1 MKFKQGMSSLDIH
14 VTIGELREELVS
26 GILKNVYLVGKK
38 IHLLKIRTSYGS
50 RLLLIE
56 PGVRLHITD
65 FQRQIPERPDNKV
78 LAIRRLVRN
87 LRIEDICQHHS
98 DRLVVLELGGKTS
111 ATIII
116 ELFGKGNIVVLDDSQ
131 RVVYSLWY
139 KKMRD
144 RDLLPGKPFTFP
156 PPLGEKPLF
165 DVTIDDLLHFKR
177 DTDNNVQLGKGLALK
192 FGGGGE
198 LVNEVIARS
207 KLEPTDFVKDLTEK
221 SFETLVTNVS
231 ILRAELSS
239 PTPNILENANE
250 TPISIH
256 PISFLS
262 QEGHPKKY
270 DSFNK
275 ALDAY
280 FSPMESQ
287 NIYALE
293 EEHSQLMRLRK
304 TLKKQERRLQEL
316 RKEELKYRKIGDS
329 THLVAHQ
336 LEELQTTI
344 LTARRN
350 GISWNQIKEKIA
362 LGKEKGIQ
370 SASLLADIDEEK
382 GFLTVDLEG
391 ILIPVDLRES
401 PFRIAERYY
410 SRSKKAERKIPVAEN
425 SINDIRLQLSN
436 AEEKKGSLLAD
447 DEVKVLKRPRK
458 WFEKYHWTH
467 TTNNFLVIAGKDART
482 NEEIVRKRLTDRDL
496 YFHASIQGAPHAVL
510 LVDSAAGEP
519 TEEDIMDAAMVAG
532 AYSRAWKRGAG
543 AIDVY
548 HVLGEQVSF
557 SAPSGEYVPKGGAIV
572 RGRRIMHSGVLFALG
587 IGVTFSEGWAQ
598 IIAGPSVA
606 IHQRCKYQAKII
618 PGDTPKSKIAKQLRE
633 LFMKK
638 ADNMEK
644 RFLKAL
650 DLNELVSL
658 IPGDSRFSREQD
670 ILS

>member
-1 MKFKQGMSSLDIH
+1 MSSLDIRA
-14 VTIGELREELVS
+14 TIDELREELVS
-26 GILKNVYLVGKK
+26 GILKNVYLAGKK
-38 IHLLKIRTSYGS
+38 IYLLKIRIPQGS

-65 FQRQIPERPDNKV
+65 FQRKTSEKPDNKV
-78 LAIRRLVRN
+78 LAIRRLLRN
-87 LRIEDICQHHS
+87 LRIEDIRQHHS
-98 DRLVVLELGGKTS
+98 DRLVVLELGGKTR
-111 ATIII
+111 ATMII

-144 RDLLPGKPFTFP
+144 RDLLPGKPFIFP
-156 PPLGEKPLF
+156 PPLGDKSLF
-165 DVTIDDLLHFKR
+165 DVTVEDLLHFKR
-177 DTDNNVQLGKGLALK
+177 DTEDTVQLGKGLALK

-207 KLEPTDFVKDLTEK
+207 KLEPNDLVKDLTED
-221 SFETLVTNVS
+221 SFETLVTNFNT
-231 ILRAELSS
+231 IKAELSS
-239 PTPNILENANE
+239 PAPNILKNTNE
-250 TPISIH
+250 TPISFH
-256 PISFLS
+256 PISFQSL
-262 QEGHPKKY
+262 EGETKRY

-275 ALDAY
+275 VLDTY

-287 NIYALE
+287 NVYALKE
-293 EEHSQLMRLRK
+293 EDSRLTRLRK

-316 RKEELKYRKIGDS
+316 HKEKVEYRKIGDS
-329 THLVAHQ
+329 IHLVSPQ
-336 LEELQTTI
+336 LEELQTTV

-350 GISWNQIKEKIA
+350 GIPWNQIMEKIA

-370 SASLLADIDEEK
+370 SASLLAGIDEEK
-382 GFLTVDLEG
+382 GLLTVDLEG
-391 ILIPVDLRES
+391 KLIPVDLRES
-401 PFRIAERYY
+401 PFKIAERYY
-410 SRSKKAERKIPVAEN
+410 SRSKKAERKIPVAES
-425 SINDIRLQLSN
+425 SINDIRLQLVSV
-436 AEEKKGSLLAD
+436 EEKKGSLLAD

-467 TTNNFLVIAGKDART
+467 TTNGFLVIAGKDART
-482 NEEIVRKRLTDRDL
+482 NEEIVRKRLSDKDL
-496 YFHASIQGAPHAVL
+496 YFHASIQGAPHTVL
-510 LVDSAAGEP
+510 LVDSADGEP
-519 TEEDIMDAAMVAG
+519 AEEDIMDAAMVAG

-587 IGVTFSEGWAQ
+587 IGVTFSDGWAQ
-598 IIAGPSVA
+598 ILAGPSVV

-618 PGDTPKSKIAKQLRE
+618 PGDTRKSKIAKQLRG

-638 ADNMEK
+638 ADETEK

-650 DLNELVSL
+650 DLNEFVSL
-658 IPGDSRFSREQD
+658 IPGDSRFSREQE